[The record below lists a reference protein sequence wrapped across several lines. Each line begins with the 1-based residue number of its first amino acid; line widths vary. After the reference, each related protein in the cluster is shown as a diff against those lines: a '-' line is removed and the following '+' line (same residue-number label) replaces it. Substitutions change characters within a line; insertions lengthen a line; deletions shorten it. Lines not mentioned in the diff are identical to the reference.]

1 MQYDEMNPLEARYSG
16 PVRWWRLRWRA
27 RARGLH
33 GGEADGWPGLLGS
46 VGEVCVMMLRNRG
59 GRGVGGLGEAR
70 SLGRDLS
77 I

>member
-1 MQYDEMNPLEARYSG
+1 MVEVEVEERG
-16 PVRWWRLRWRA
+16 PGSAWWRC
-27 RARGLH
+27 
-33 GGEADGWPGLLGS
+33 GWLGLLGS

-59 GRGVGGLGEAR
+59 GWGVGGLGEAR